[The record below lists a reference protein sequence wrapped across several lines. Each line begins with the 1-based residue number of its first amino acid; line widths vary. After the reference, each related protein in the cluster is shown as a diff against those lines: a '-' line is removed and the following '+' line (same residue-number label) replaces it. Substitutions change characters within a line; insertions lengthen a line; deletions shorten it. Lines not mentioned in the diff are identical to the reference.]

1 LTPIAL
7 TDRGFRIKGHVA
19 EWLRSGLQ
27 NRLRR
32 FNSGRGL
39 HSKGFPSDPVRDTL
53 VLGSESMRA
62 YRLPQATGIDALTK
76 ADLPQPKPAHRQV
89 LVKVLACSLN
99 FRDLAIVLGRYRMP
113 TKANVVPLSDGA
125 GEVVEVGAGV
135 TRVKVGDRVAGNFF
149 QRWPGGHAGA
159 ETQASAL
166 GGSLDGMLCEYAVL
180 EEEGVVKLPA
190 HLSYQ
195 EGACLPC
202 AGVTAWNAL
211 VEHGRV
217 IAGQTVLVQGTGGVS
232 IFALQFSKLF
242 GADVIA
248 TSSSDAKLE
257 RAKKLGASH
266 GVNYK
271 TTPDWDKAAVELTGG
286 VGVDQVVEV
295 GGAGT
300 IAKSLGALRMGGKI
314 SMIGVLSGAADLNP
328 MLIMGK
334 RANVQGISVGS
345 TQMFEAMNR
354 AIAVGKMKPVIDKVF
369 GFDEAPAAFHHLQSA
384 QHFGK
389 VVIDL
394 S

>member
-1 LTPIAL
+1 
-7 TDRGFRIKGHVA
+7 
-19 EWLRSGLQ
+19 
-27 NRLRR
+27 
-32 FNSGRGL
+32 
-39 HSKGFPSDPVRDTL
+39 
-53 VLGSESMRA
+53 MRA
-62 YRLPQATGIDALTK
+62 FQLPQATGIDALTK
-76 ADLPQPKPAHRQV
+76 VDVPQPKPAYRQV
-89 LVKVLACSLN
+89 LVKILACSLN

-113 TKANVVPLSDGA
+113 SKPNLVPLSDGA
-125 GEVVEVGAGV
+125 GEVVEVGPGV
-135 TRVKVGDRVAGNFF
+135 PRVKVGDRVAGNFF
-149 QRWPGGHAGA
+149 QRWPGGHARA
-159 ETQASAL
+159 DTQASAL
-166 GGSLDGMLCEYAVL
+166 GGSIDGMLRDYAVL

-211 VEHGRV
+211 VEHGRL

-232 IFALQFSKLF
+232 IFALQFCKLF
-242 GADVIA
+242 GAEVIA
-248 TSSSDAKLE
+248 TSSSDAKLD
-257 RAKKLGASH
+257 RARKLGASH

-300 IAKSLGALRMGGKI
+300 IAKSLGAVRAGGKV

-328 MLIMGK
+328 MLILGK

-354 AIAVGKMKPVIDKVF
+354 AITVGKMKPVIDKVF
-369 GFDEAPAAFHHLQSA
+369 AFDETPAAFHHLQSA

-389 VVIDL
+389 IVIDL